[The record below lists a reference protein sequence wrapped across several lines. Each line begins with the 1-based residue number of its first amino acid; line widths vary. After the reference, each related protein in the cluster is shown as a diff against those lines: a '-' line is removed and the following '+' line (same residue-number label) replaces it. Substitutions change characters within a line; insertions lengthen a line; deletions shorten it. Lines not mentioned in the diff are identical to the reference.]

1 MNEFIT
7 VDDSK
12 YNLKFNSEGYP
23 DPTAYEAIS
32 KAAPVSAEDYERHKK
47 LIGCLLRVCELADFE
62 VIERISVR
70 DKRTGKVWW

>member
-23 DPTAYEAIS
+23 DQTAYEAIA

-47 LIGCLLRVCELADFE
+47 LIG
-62 VIERISVR
+62 I
-70 DKRTGKVWW
+70 

>member
-1 MNEFIT
+1 MVYDLRCNE
-7 VDDSK
+7 
-12 YNLKFNSEGYP
+12 EHYP
-23 DPTAYEAIS
+23 DPTAYEAIVR
-32 KAAPVSAEDYERHKK
+32 ADAQLEYERHKK